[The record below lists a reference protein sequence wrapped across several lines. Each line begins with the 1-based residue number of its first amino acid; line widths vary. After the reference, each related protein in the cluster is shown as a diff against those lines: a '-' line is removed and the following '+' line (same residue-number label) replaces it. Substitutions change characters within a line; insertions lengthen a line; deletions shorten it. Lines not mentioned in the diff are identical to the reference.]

1 MKIDEM
7 WIESLV
13 HQMTLDEKLGMIHGT
28 GLFHTG
34 GVPRLGIPELK
45 MSDGPMGV
53 RAEFA
58 DSEWISTG
66 HGEDL
71 VTYLPCGSAIA
82 STWNPQ
88 MARLAGDVLGC
99 EARGR
104 GKDVILAPG
113 INIKRSPLC
122 GRNFEYMSEDPCLTA
137 ELAKAYVDGVQQN
150 DVAACPK
157 HFAANGQETER
168 LWVDTLA
175 DERTLQEIYFP
186 AFRAVVEGGAYTL
199 MAAYN
204 RLNGEHCCTSKKLLE
219 NVLRRQWHYDGTVIS
234 DWGGVHDTLAAAES
248 SLDIE
253 MDVKSDF
260 DQYYMAQPLGQLVRS
275 GDVSMELI
283 DTKVRNILRLMM
295 RLNLIGPGS
304 KDRQR
309 GAYNLPQHR
318 QSALE
323 IARESIILLKNEG
336 NLLPLDRNAVKTVA
350 VIGDNAVRM
359 HSCGGGSAEI
369 KALYEHTPLRG
380 IAMLL
385 GGGAEVRYAPGY
397 VVPAKA
403 EQSEELSWQ
412 AESTSGKADSPICR
426 EASSEERS
434 AALDEALKLAQTA
447 DAVIF
452 VGGLNHDFDSE
463 GIDRQSMKLPYGQD
477 EVLAALLAARPD
489 TVVVMLAGS
498 PVEMPWLASAHA
510 LVWSYYNGMEGGT
523 ALAEILF
530 GEVNPS
536 GKLAESFPQ
545 SVSQCP
551 AHQLGEFGRPDT
563 VHYRDGLMVGYR
575 HYDTANTPLNFCFGH
590 GLGYS
595 SFEYSAMNVAHC
607 AGQWNVSLNIRNTG
621 TRCGREIV
629 QLYVSPLHPHVVRPK
644 HELKA
649 FESVDLEPQEER
661 RITFVLSKQALAY
674 FNVECQEWVV
684 DPGVYELQ
692 VGASSRDIR
701 LSRRVEID

>member
-7 WIESLV
+7 RIEALV
-13 HQMTLDEKLGMIHGT
+13 HQMTLEEKLGMIHGT

-34 GVPRLGIPELK
+34 GVPRLGIPELR

-58 DSEWISTG
+58 DDAWVSTG

-82 STWNPQ
+82 STWDPD

-104 GKDVILAPG
+104 GKDVILGPG

-122 GRNFEYMSEDPCLTA
+122 GRSFEYMSEDPCLTA
-137 ELAKAYVDGVQQN
+137 QLARAYVEGVQQN

-168 LWVDTLA
+168 LWVDTLV

-186 AFRAVVEGGAYTL
+186 AFRAVAEGGAYTM

-204 RLNGEHCCTSKKLLE
+204 RLNGEHCCTSPQLLE
-219 NVLRRQWHYDGTVIS
+219 NVLRRQWHYDGVVIS
-234 DWGGVHDTLAAAES
+234 DWGGVHDTLAAAAS
-248 SLDIE
+248 PLDIE
-253 MDVKSDF
+253 MDVRPDF
-260 DQYYMAQPLGQLVRS
+260 DRYHMAQPLKRLVCS
-275 GDVSMELI
+275 GDVPMAQI
-283 DTKVRNILRLMM
+283 DAKVRNILRLMM
-295 RLNLIGPGS
+295 RLRMIGPGS
-304 KDRQR
+304 GERR
-309 GAYNLPQHR
+309 HGAYNLPRHR
-318 QSALE
+318 QAALE
-323 IARESIILLKNEG
+323 IARESIVLLKNEG
-336 NLLPLDRNAVKTVA
+336 GLLPLDKGRVKTVA

-385 GGGAEVRYAPGY
+385 GGGATVRYAPGY
-397 VVPAKA
+397 VAP
-403 EQSEELSWQ
+403 SREEADDGVSWQ
-412 AESTSGKADSPICR
+412 AESTSGQGDAPTRR
-426 EASSEERS
+426 EASAEER
-434 AALDEALKLAQTA
+434 ARALDEALRLAQTA

-463 GIDRQSMKLPYGQD
+463 GLDRPDMKLPYGQD

-489 TVVVMLAGS
+489 TIVVLLAGS

-523 ALAEILF
+523 ALAEVLF

-536 GKLAESFPQ
+536 GRLAESFPQ
-545 SVSQCP
+545 SLNQCP
-551 AHQLGEFGRPDT
+551 AHQLGEFGKRDT
-563 VHYRDGLMVGYR
+563 VRYRDGLMVGYR
-575 HYDTANTPLNFCFGH
+575 HYDTADTPVNFCFGH

-595 SFEYSAMNVAHC
+595 PFAYSAMHMVSC
-607 AGQWNVSLNIRNTG
+607 AGQWQVSLTVRNTG
-621 TRCGREIV
+621 
-629 QLYVSPLHPHVVRPK
+629 
-644 HELKA
+644 
-649 FESVDLEPQEER
+649 
-661 RITFVLSKQALAY
+661 AY
-674 FNVECQEWVV
+674 
-684 DPGVYELQ
+684 P
-692 VGASSRDIR
+692 
-701 LSRRVEID
+701 